1 MVDIPT
7 TSVDGRTLL
16 DAVHVYPKNV
26 FTLASAQMTKVNE
39 SDEPLEG
46 AEFDFYKEGEPDD
59 IKINTEPLSTGSD
72 GKTAIVENLEIGNY
86 YFKETKAPIGYLLDG
101 THQKFTVSSGNI
113 EVEGDNGKLFELRF
127 INSQKPKGLE
137 KTANLVSAGI
147 GDKVTWT
154 ITNSLP
160 NNIDEYTSYKITD
173 NLNQALN
180 YDGNLKVT
188 LGGNTLVEG
197 THYNS
202 TLPAVGSSGT
212 IVVDFVPAQLSG
224 GLLVVS
230 LDTII
235 NEKAKVEDIENRAIL
250 NYNNT
255 FESVE
260 DRLGIPAEVRVGGH
274 RFLKQDVGGNA
285 LADAEFIVRRKSDN
299 LYLVKDASGMISWG
313 ALGDAFTFKSGA
325 AVAGSILGQFNVEGV
340 AFGKYFLEETKAPI
354 GYSKLQSPI
363 EFTVS
368 GTSFTTPLTIIN
380 KTKPGMP
387 QTGGMGTLL
396 FTVLGLAV
404 MGIAVKTYKR
414 DEN

>member
-7 TSVDGRTLL
+7 TSVDGGTLL

-39 SDEPLEG
+39 QDEPLEG
-46 AEFDFYKEGEPDD
+46 AEFDLYKEGEPDD
-59 IKINTEPLSTGSD
+59 IKINAEPLSTGGD
-72 GKTAIVENLEIGNY
+72 GKTAVVENLEIGNY
-86 YFKETKAPIGYLLDG
+86 YFKETKAPSGYLLDG
-101 THQKFTVSSGNI
+101 TNQNFTVSSGDA
-113 EVEGDNGKLFELRF
+113 EVAGDNNKLFELTF
-127 INSQKPKGLE
+127 INSQKPKGVE
-137 KTANLVSAGI
+137 KSADVVSAGI

-154 ITNSLP
+154 IKSTLP
-160 NNIDEYTSYKITD
+160 NNIDKYTSYKITD

-180 YDGNLKVT
+180 YNGNLKVT

-212 IVVDFVPAQLSG
+212 IIVDLAPSQLSG
-224 GLLVVS
+224 GELVIT

-235 NEKAKVEDIENRAIL
+235 NEKAKVGIIENKAIL
-250 NYNNT
+250 NYNNA
-255 FESVE
+255 FETVE
-260 DRLGIPAEVRVGGH
+260 DTLGIPAEVRVGGH
-274 RFLKQDVGGNA
+274 KFLKEDVQGNA
-285 LADAEFIVRRKSDN
+285 LAGAEFKVKRDSDE
-299 LYLVKDASGMISWG
+299 LYLVKNASGMISWG
-313 ALGDAFTFKSGA
+313 AVEDAFTFKSGT
-325 AVAGSILGQFNVEGV
+325 AVAGSILGQFNVEGL

-363 EFTVS
+363 EFTVNLV
-368 GTSFTTPLTIIN
+368 SFVTPLSIVN

-387 QTGGMGTLL
+387 QTGGTGTLL